1 MFEAV
6 VGQAQMLR
14 GLGAEPVV
22 IGVRDAA
29 SEEDRWR
36 FGDAEVLLAEPRGP
50 QALAYSPDLDALVA
64 GAKLDLLH
72 LHGIWQYPSHVAGR
86 FARTTRKP
94 LVISPHGMLD
104 PWITSRNAWK
114 KHAARFLWEREAW
127 SSASAFHAL
136 TEAEARDIA
145 AETGASR
152 IDIVPNAAPALS
164 GARTDQR
171 PPMAL
176 YLGRIHPKKNIT
188 ALVDAWLQVRG
199 RLPADAVLTI
209 AGWGDDEGIAA
220 LESAMPQGG
229 ASGIEFVGTAFGSQ
243 KAALLDLARFLVLPS
258 QSEGLP
264 MAVLEAWAAGV
275 PTLMSEACHLPEG
288 FAAGAAIDCGTGS
301 DTIAAALLA
310 AFAMPDSE
318 WDAMSLAARNLA
330 SGPFSQ
336 ASVAKRWEGSYAA
349 LL

>member
-1 MFEAV
+1 
-6 VGQAQMLR
+6 MLR
-14 GLGAEPVV
+14 GLGAVPVM
-22 IGVRDAA
+22 IGVHDAVG
-29 SEEDRWR
+29 EEDRWR

-50 QALAYSPDLDALVA
+50 QALAYAPDLDALVA

-86 FARTTRKP
+86 FASTTRKP

-114 KHAARFLWEREAW
+114 KQAARVLWEREAW

-145 AETGASR
+145 AETGASL

-164 GARTDQR
+164 GARADKR

-176 YLGRIHPKKNIT
+176 YLGRIHPKKNLT
-188 ALVDAWLQVRG
+188 ALVDAWLQVRD

-220 LESAMPQGG
+220 LGSAMPQG
-229 ASGIEFVGTAFGSQ
+229 AHRVSSSWARPSVRRKRRCSTSPVSSCFPR
-243 KAALLDLARFLVLPS
+243 KAK
-258 QSEGLP
+258 
-264 MAVLEAWAAGV
+264 
-275 PTLMSEACHLPEG
+275 AC
-288 FAAGAAIDCGTGS
+288 
-301 DTIAAALLA
+301 
-310 AFAMPDSE
+310 
-318 WDAMSLAARNLA
+318 
-330 SGPFSQ
+330 
-336 ASVAKRWEGSYAA
+336 RWRCSKHGRRACPR
-349 LL
+349 